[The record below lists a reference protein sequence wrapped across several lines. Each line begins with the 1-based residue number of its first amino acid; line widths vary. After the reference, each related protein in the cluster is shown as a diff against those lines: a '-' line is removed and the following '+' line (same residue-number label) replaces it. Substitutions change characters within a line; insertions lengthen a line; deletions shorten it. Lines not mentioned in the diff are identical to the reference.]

1 MLNEMPSSPVAAVK
15 GVKILRPSA
24 QSGVEASENPE
35 LYAVFPYRLFG
46 VGKPDLE
53 LARTTYDKRFSR
65 NNFGWCQDS
74 IQAACLGLGEEA
86 AKQVAERVKRINGGY
101 RFPAM
106 WTGFDSIPDQDH
118 GVNILTTLQDMLLQA
133 DGNKIFVLPAWPKN
147 WNVSF
152 RLHVPSNATV
162 EGVVKAGKLEKLIV
176 TPATRTKDVV
186 NMLGK

>member
-1 MLNEMPSSPVAAVK
+1 
-15 GVKILRPSA
+15 
-24 QSGVEASENPE
+24 
-35 LYAVFPYRLFG
+35 

-86 AKQVAERVKRINGGY
+86 GRQVVARATSHCAY

-106 WTGFDSIPDQDH
+106 WVGFDSIPDQDH
-118 GVNILTTLQDMLLQA
+118 GVNILTTLQNMLLQA
-133 DGNKIFVLPAWPKN
+133 DGNKLYVLPAWPKN

-152 RLHVPSNATV
+152 KLHAPSNTTV

-176 TPATRTKDVV
+176 TPATRAKDVV